1 MVGSL
6 TFQIPR
12 PGFHRS
18 DARERG
24 AVDAYSGCGD
34 PGRPR
39 AFRSTDADRR
49 VVLRLAGGTSGIKR
63 WLARS
68 PPAWIVLT
76 PAKTSAGRSAG
87 SLCRKIPE
95 PFRRAGCASRTARPI
110 RNGRLRMTCAWPRS
124 FGLSNSTVQR
134 IKAEMAAASCEV
146 KPIPA

>member
-49 VVLRLAGGTSGIKR
+49 VALRLVRRYEWHQKM
-63 WLARS
+63 AR
-68 PPAWIVLT
+68 AI
-76 PAKTSAGRSAG
+76 
-87 SLCRKIPE
+87 
-95 PFRRAGCASRTARPI
+95 
-110 RNGRLRMTCAWPRS
+110 
-124 FGLSNSTVQR
+124 
-134 IKAEMAAASCEV
+134 AASV
-146 KPIPA
+146 DRVDSGKDIGRAVGRIIV

>member
-1 MVGSL
+1 MRPSHYGGSL

-76 PAKTSAGRSAG
+76 PAKTSAGWSAG

-95 PFRRAGCASRTARPI
+95 PFAGLDARLAPQDRSETVASPTSPPHDVRVA
-110 RNGRLRMTCAWPRS
+110 CWPHE
-124 FGLSNSTVQR
+124 FDY
-134 IKAEMAAASCEV
+134 AADQS
-146 KPIPA
+146 